1 MCSKIT
7 AICYFCP
14 AAQVPSQIPL
24 KWALLVHLKLVKN
37 AEQTDKVR
45 MLPCS
50 NKYAR
55 IKRIIMLRP
64 WRFSKNPDIVSLSF
78 GVTYTRMRLHE
89 FRLNLTWFPASSPN
103 MNIRN
108 NYQCDIIKIKCG
120 FWDTPRNPDESS
132 STSEFFIFSHLVWQ
146 LLRCLP
152 WHSFCHHD
160 WISWPSSLKRCELYV

>member
-1 MCSKIT
+1 
-7 AICYFCP
+7 
-14 AAQVPSQIPL
+14 
-24 KWALLVHLKLVKN
+24 
-37 AEQTDKVR
+37 
-45 MLPCS
+45 
-50 NKYAR
+50 
-55 IKRIIMLRP
+55 MLRP
-64 WRFSKNPDIVSLSF
+64 WRFSKNPDVVSLFF

-108 NYQCDIIKIKCG
+108 NYQGDIIKIKCG

-160 WISWPSSLKRCELYV
+160 WISWPSSLKRCELCLIRVKLESRQSPDQDVWAYCLIGTWAPLILVQT